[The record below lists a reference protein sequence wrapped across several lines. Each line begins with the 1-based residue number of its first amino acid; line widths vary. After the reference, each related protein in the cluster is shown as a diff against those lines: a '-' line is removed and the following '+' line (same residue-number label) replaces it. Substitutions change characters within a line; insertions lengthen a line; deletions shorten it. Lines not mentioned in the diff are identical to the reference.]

1 MLKHTL
7 VLIAVLSLAV
17 VTRTTL
23 HAQTTDFSGTWTL
36 DQEAS
41 QFPQPPGGGGGRDGG
56 RQGGPRGAAAQ

>member
-23 HAQTTDFSGTWTL
+23 HAQTDRLLRYL
-36 DQEAS
+36 DA
-41 QFPQPPGGGGGRDGG
+41 R
-56 RQGGPRGAAAQ
+56 PRGQPVPTTPGRWWWP